1 MGTSAGPHQEC
12 QFSKIFFL
20 LQDVELTAKPYIIKR
35 MIARVDAFFGAAYSN
50 LEEG

>member
-1 MGTSAGPHQEC
+1 MTIGPGKCSRCSAN
-12 QFSKIFFL
+12 FFPSV
-20 LQDVELTAKPYIIKR
+20 QDIEVTAKPYIIKR